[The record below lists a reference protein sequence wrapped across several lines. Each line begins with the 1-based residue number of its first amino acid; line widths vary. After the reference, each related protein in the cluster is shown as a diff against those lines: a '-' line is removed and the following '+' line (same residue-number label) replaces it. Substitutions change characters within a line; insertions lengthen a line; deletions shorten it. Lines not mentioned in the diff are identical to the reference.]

1 MLKIIR
7 SIFVSLTKL
16 VLELLPKKIC
26 SENIAAIFHRYL
38 CTSMNVQIALFVRN
52 FMKLF
57 AVLLTG
63 IRMQKFKSNEPE
75 KITRNLSFL
84 RKYTPF

>member
-1 MLKIIR
+1 M
-7 SIFVSLTKL
+7 
-16 VLELLPKKIC
+16 
-26 SENIAAIFHRYL
+26 YL
-38 CTSMNVQIALFVRN
+38 TSMNVQIALFVRN

-75 KITRNLSFL
+75 KITWNLSFL